1 MWCGNNEI
9 LEALKYWGFEKKFT
23 PEVYQGLLHGYDKLF
38 HELLPSM
45 VKEFDADR
53 FYVHS
58 SPYLAN
64 WGRPESWGTGDSH
77 NWGVWY
83 GKKPFE
89 SLDTDLPRF
98 MSEFGFQSF
107 PEMKTIAT
115 FAQAFGVRLCE
126 VFIYKFEDGVFYSEL
141 LFEDGIK
148 QIRLDSRTSDAIA
161 IALRVKCDI
170 YTTPEIVRECGVVL
184 ENSAEEKDKDDDSIL
199 ALEPEEIHDETKLK
213 KWLSLLDVDELSDR
227 LDEAIADENYEYAKM
242 YKDEIRRREEE
253 GRSR

>member
-1 MWCGNNEI
+1 MDTRI
-9 LEALKYWGFEKKFT
+9 KLR
-23 PEVYQGLLHGYDKLF
+23 VQGLTNSQIQSGAYALILAEEDGARRIPIIVGTSEAQSIAIALERITPPRPLTHDLF
-38 HELLPSM
+38 
-45 VKEFDADR
+45 
-53 FYVHS
+53 
-58 SPYLAN
+58 
-64 WGRPESWGTGDSH
+64 
-77 NWGVWY
+77 
-83 GKKPFE
+83 
-89 SLDTDLPRF
+89 
-98 MSEFGFQSF
+98 
-107 PEMKTIAT
+107 AT

-170 YTTPEIVRECGVVL
+170 YTTPEIDRECGVVL

>member
-1 MWCGNNEI
+1 MGFARIPIIVGTSEAQSI
-9 LEALKYWGFEKKFT
+9 AIALERIT
-23 PEVYQGLLHGYDKLF
+23 PPRPLTHDLF
-38 HELLPSM
+38 
-45 VKEFDADR
+45 
-53 FYVHS
+53 
-58 SPYLAN
+58 
-64 WGRPESWGTGDSH
+64 
-77 NWGVWY
+77 
-83 GKKPFE
+83 
-89 SLDTDLPRF
+89 
-98 MSEFGFQSF
+98 
-107 PEMKTIAT
+107 AT

>member
-1 MWCGNNEI
+1 MT
-9 LEALKYWGFEKKFT
+9 KKLNSVDT
-23 PEVYQGLLHGYDKLF
+23 RIKLRVQGLTNSQIQSGAYALILAEEDGVRRIPIIVGTSEAQSIAIALERITPPRPLTHDLF
-38 HELLPSM
+38 
-45 VKEFDADR
+45 
-53 FYVHS
+53 
-58 SPYLAN
+58 
-64 WGRPESWGTGDSH
+64 
-77 NWGVWY
+77 
-83 GKKPFE
+83 
-89 SLDTDLPRF
+89 
-98 MSEFGFQSF
+98 
-107 PEMKTIAT
+107 AT
-115 FAQAFGVRLCE
+115 FAQTFGVRLCE

-170 YTTPEIVRECGVVL
+170 YTTPEIVREYGVVL